1 MAIVLIEY
9 QIKVVD
15 DEVIKKL
22 YGKTIEDGSDLAE
35 VPELPGVC
43 FHNVISVSKEG
54 EILVFGKSKDRI
66 DTATLG
72 DSPTAVMLVRRGD
85 TVRMNKEV

>member
-15 DEVIKKL
+15 DEVIEKL
-22 YGKTIEDGSDLAE
+22 YNKTIEDGNDLAE
-35 VPELPGVC
+35 ISELPGVC
-43 FHNVISVSKEG
+43 FHDVISVSKDG
-54 EILVFGKSKDRI
+54 EILEFSRLKDRI
-66 DTATLG
+66 DVATLG
-72 DSPTAVMLVRRGD
+72 DSPTAVMFVRKGD